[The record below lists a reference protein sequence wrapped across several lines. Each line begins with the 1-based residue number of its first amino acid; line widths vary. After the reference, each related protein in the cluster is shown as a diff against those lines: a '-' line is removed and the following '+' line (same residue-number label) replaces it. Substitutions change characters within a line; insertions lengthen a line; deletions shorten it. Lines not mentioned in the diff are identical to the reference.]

1 MSRSPNKRF
10 SPLGGTRKVQNDIDL
25 FFDKVGDATTLF
37 GQLVKEYLEENR
49 PSDRFNQTLEQI
61 VDIERDADELRR
73 SIESYL
79 YEKTLIPDLRSDVL
93 ALIEEIDSLLSP
105 QIAVSYALRIEQ
117 PDIPKEFHKG
127 FVSLIE
133 STTLCVEHLLRG
145 ARAFFRDTE
154 AVRDHSHK
162 VVFEESQADKLCT
175 ELKMAIFASDLD
187 KVEKIHLRYF
197 IERIDLLANRAEDIA
212 DALTIYAI
220 KRMF

>member
-10 SPLGGTRKVQNDIDL
+10 SPLGGTRKVQNDIDV
-25 FFDKVGDATTLF
+25 FFDRVGDATTLF
-37 GQLVKEYLEENR
+37 MQLVKEYLQENR
-49 PSDRFNQTLEQI
+49 PTERFNNTLEQI
-61 VDIERDADELRR
+61 VEIETQADELRR
-73 SIESYL
+73 GIESYL

-93 ALIEEIDSLLSP
+93 ALIEEVDNLLSP

-117 PDIPKEFHKG
+117 PDIPASFHKG
-127 FVSLIE
+127 FISLIE
-133 STTLCVEHLLRG
+133 STELCVEHLLRG

-154 AVRDHSHK
+154 SVRDHSHK
-162 VVFEESQADKLCT
+162 VVFEESQADRFCT
-175 ELKMAIFASDLD
+175 ELKIAIFASDLD